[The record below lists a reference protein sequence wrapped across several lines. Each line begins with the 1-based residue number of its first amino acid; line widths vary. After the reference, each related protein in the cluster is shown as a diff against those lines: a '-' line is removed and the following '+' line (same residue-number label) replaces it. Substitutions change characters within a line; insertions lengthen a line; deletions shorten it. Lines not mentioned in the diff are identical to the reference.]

1 MLTADLVG
9 AYTEEI
15 NTGRKYTRDTFKE
28 NTRKVLLIFLVKLT
42 LTKKR
47 ILCCYVFGDFVEE
60 IEDFMAHLTI
70 GRKGKY
76 N

>member
-15 NTGRKYTRDTFKE
+15 DTGRKYTRDTFDE

-42 LTKKR
+42 S
-47 ILCCYVFGDFVEE
+47 
-60 IEDFMAHLTI
+60 
-70 GRKGKY
+70 
-76 N
+76 